1 MAIKNKCL
9 YSGLLLLLLYFS
21 LVVPVSGQSNGYA
34 VHLRR
39 DFGYGGGVNI
49 RGKFTISLVGQEDQ
63 VKSVT
68 FLIDNATMMM
78 IEEAPFKFQF
88 NTDDY
93 GFGFHMIS
101 AEVALKDGR
110 VETTPALQYNFIS
123 PEDERS
129 QIIKIL
135 LIVGGVILLAF
146 VIFVLVQALFFKD
159 RARRGKQVVAGQ
171 NYGMLGGAVCPKCG
185 SPFSRHIWGIKLV
198 VGRLDRC
205 DYCGKWVMTTR
216 ATQEALQEA
225 ENAKLAEQE
234 DIAISTP
241 IPEPKDQ
248 LDQTKYI
255 NQI

>member
-1 MAIKNKCL
+1 MYTNRKLVAA
-9 YSGLLLLLLYFS
+9 GMLLLVLL
-21 LVVPVSGQSNGYA
+21 VSVAPSVHSQGSEYA

-39 DFGYGGGVNI
+39 DFGYGGGINI

-63 VKSVT
+63 VESVT
-68 FLIDNATMMM
+68 FLIDNTPMMT
-78 IEEAPFKFQF
+78 IEEVPFKYQF
-88 NTDDY
+88 HTDDY
-93 GFGFHMIS
+93 GFGFHILS
-101 AEVALKDGR
+101 AEVVLKNGQ
-110 VETTPALQYNFIS
+110 VEMTPSLQYNFIS

-129 QIIKIL
+129 QIINIL
-135 LIVGGVILLAF
+135 LIIGGVILLAF
-146 VIFVLVQALFFKD
+146 VVFTLVQTLFFRD

-216 ATQEALQEA
+216 ATQEALREA

-234 DIAISTP
+234 ATNAFTS
-241 IPEPKDQ
+241 IPESKDQ

-255 NQI
+255 DHI